1 MWNKQGLILVTASL
15 LVLVLHACNI
25 HRHLVAGKP
34 NRHLNTNKII
44 DSVVKQKLFFTYFT
58 SKISVDLESSK
69 INESFTVNLK
79 IRKDSLIWVDIK
91 KASISI
97 ARVLITTDSIKTL
110 VRFGEGEGY
119 YPRAFNY
126 LNDQFD
132 TELDFNMLQD
142 LLTANPMSFDANEK
156 FKSPKDSAYYYLTT
170 LRKRR
175 LRKALE
181 HDRVYKKHEVIYQ
194 YKFYPKTFR
203 PYQVRINDVND
214 TTVFDA
220 RYTEYE
226 GLDSIPLPKTLEVVA
241 SKASRKLKLNL
252 GYKRTK
258 LNEKTDFP
266 FTVPDDYKR
275 K

>member
-1 MWNKQGLILVTASL
+1 M

>member
-1 MWNKQGLILVTASL
+1 MWNKQVSVLVSGLL
-15 LVLVLHACNI
+15 LVLVLHACNMQRNLI
-25 HRHLVAGKP
+25 AGKP

-44 DSVVKQKLFFTYFT
+44 DSVVHQKLLFAYFS

-91 KASISI
+91 KATVSI
-97 ARVLITTDSIKTL
+97 ARVLITKDSIKTL

-119 YPRAFNY
+119 YPRAFHY

-142 LLTANPMSFDANEK
+142 LLTANPMSFDPSEK

-175 LRKALE
+175 LRRALE
-181 HDRVYKKHEVIYQ
+181 HDRVYKNHEVIYQ

-203 PYQVRINDVND
+203 PYQVHINDVND

-226 GLDSIPLPKTLEVVA
+226 GLDSIPLPKQLEVEA
-241 SKASRKLKLNL
+241 SKATRKLKLNL
-252 GYKRTK
+252 SYKRTK